1 MYECPRCNPGSRI
14 NTANL
19 RKLRAQDLENIKKLF
34 KQIQVSWEFL
44 CNLTKLN
51 ILLAERPGVAHGKK
65 IFGKK

>member
-34 KQIQVSWEFL
+34 KQIQVSL
-44 CNLTKLN
+44 DLTRLN
-51 ILLAERPGVAHGKK
+51 IP
-65 IFGKK
+65 FND